1 MDKYIFRDFDAVR
14 NWVTTNKLCR
24 YNFRSGRPNSDDK
37 NNFIFAYDEDASAED
52 NLQNLEAQLEAHAG
66 RHIWGIGWRK
76 PNTTVGG
83 IICEVEYGKEDEQ
96 LAQIKR
102 MLNNQQGVG
111 YSQPYNEEQMEQKL
125 TEKIMMKLRLEQ
137 LEKERKDFEREKK
150 EFEQEKSG
158 VIGSL
163 VNYFAPVAQAMMQ
176 KQSLA
181 KVAGTDVEAER
192 IVPVPEEPDEGNQE
206 TDDLPDDEAT
216 QAYDLLKR
224 FRKIEP
230 NYLKLL
236 ESVVNMAE
244 ADDST
249 YKMAKSF
256 LLK

>member
-1 MDKYIFRDFDAVR
+1 MDKYIFRDFESVR

-52 NLQNLEAQLEAHAG
+52 NLHNLEAQLEAHAG
-66 RHIWGIGWRK
+66 RHICGIGW
-76 PNTTVGG
+76 
-83 IICEVEYGKEDEQ
+83 
-96 LAQIKR
+96 
-102 MLNNQQGVG
+102 
-111 YSQPYNEEQMEQKL
+111 L

-150 EFEQEKSG
+150 EFEEEKSG

-192 IVPVPEEPDEGNQE
+192 IVPVPEDPDEGNQE

-244 ADDST
+244 AGDST
-249 YKMAKSF
+249 YTMAKSF